1 MALARTLIGMS
12 STLLWFSRRSSSAVF
27 AMIWAMILLGWM
39 LERAG
44 SPVPLR
50 ALGATISAMIVF
62 GYPFLLIFGFPA
74 PYSSKITRRFS
85 IVSLAVLSL
94 ICIASSIE
102 SPWMDEDP
110 ITTSWVKITIAV
122 PVQVIVFAPFFVATH
137 VLGEVRRSLGIY
149 KPFDSIGACISLF
162 FFPFG
167 GMFFLH
173 RSVASAVQSLPI
185 STHDQKHPRVDQTNC
200 QRD

>member
-1 MALARTLIGMS
+1 MVFTEIVECGICHDLGDDFAWLDARTRRISCAS
-12 STLLWFSRRSSSAVF
+12 SSSRRYH
-27 AMIWAMILLGWM
+27 
-39 LERAG
+39 
-44 SPVPLR
+44 
-50 ALGATISAMIVF
+50 LGATISAMIVF